1 MKIKAYMLLGML
13 LALLGCAGTGNA
25 PNRGGRGPQFGVVR
39 FGVQVANIVDAN
51 ERNRLWVL
59 VDVPHR
65 SLQFERN
72 QATKKFS
79 AKFELTLALRDEQGQ
94 AVQLLDAAR
103 RLELDNYEATQ
114 PESLFV
120 RVGQFLEAP
129 PGKYNLEATITD
141 GVSRGHGFFNAKVEV
156 RDLLASGLT
165 VSDIILLEQAPDR
178 SFPQEAQVI
187 PAFRQRFNSTIYA
200 FAQAR
205 NVTLGQRLRAALKIG
220 GLQETPLSQAVLDT
234 IAGAE
239 TVNLFFPIPSA
250 QLALGRLQLKL
261 EITSNNVSAQ
271 AERGLWVRWAQ
282 RPTSRVALNDY
293 IEPMRLIMNSKEW
306 KALKNA
312 GPEEQRRLLG
322 EFWSQRKPSAEATT
336 NLLEEEFYW
345 RVGES
350 NARFAW
356 GKGDGWETDRGRVYI
371 IHGSPDNISR
381 RFDQRYGRSLE
392 AWRYESPVREFI
404 FYDEHGDGRFVLIRQ
419 THPI

>member
-1 MKIKAYMLLGML
+1 MKMRVWILLCL
-13 LALLGCAGTGNA
+13 LAMLLGCAGNQPA
-25 PNRGGRGPQFGVVR
+25 RGGRGGQIGVVR
-39 FGVQVANIVDAN
+39 FGVQAANVIDASQ
-51 ERNRLWVL
+51 RSRLWVI

-79 AKFELTLALRDEQGQ
+79 AKFEVTLALRDERGQ

-103 RLELDNYEATQ
+103 SLELDTYEATQ
-114 PESLFV
+114 PETLFV
-120 RVGQFLEAP
+120 RYAQFLEAP
-129 PGKYNLEATITD
+129 PGKYNLEVTLSD
-141 GVSRGHGFFNAKVEV
+141 FVSKGHGFFNSMVEI
-156 RDLLASGLT
+156 RDLQSLNLS
-165 VSDIILLEQAPDR
+165 VSDIILLESAPDH
-178 SFPQEAQVI
+178 SFPSESQIV
-187 PAFRQRFNSTIYA
+187 PAFRQRFNSTIFA

-205 NVTLGQRLRAALKIG
+205 HVTVGQRMRAVLKIG
-220 GLQETPLSQAVLDT
+220 GLQENAVSQAVLDT
-234 IAGAE
+234 IANAE

-250 QLALGRLQLKL
+250 QLALGRVQLKL
-261 EITSNNVSAQ
+261 EVTSDNRSAHT
-271 AERGLWVRWAQ
+271 ERGMWVRWAQ

-293 IEPMRLIMNSKEW
+293 IEPMRLIMSSKEW

-312 GPEEQRRLLG
+312 GPEEQRRLLT
-322 EFWSQRKPSAEATT
+322 EFWSQRKPSADAAA

-345 RVGES
+345 RVGEA

-356 GKGDGWETDRGRVYI
+356 GKGDGWESDRGRVYI
-371 IHGSPDNISR
+371 IHGPPDNVQR

-392 AWRYESPVREFI
+392 AWRYEAPVREFL